1 MKAPGIV
8 QRHPELR
15 WLGSIAFIV
24 AVAALVSTSVSGV
37 FRERSALPVTGPD
50 QLVDQLRAPHMGGY
64 SGTILAQVDLGL
76 PRAVTEALTAAAPAG
91 ALLRGSHTLRYWYG
105 DDQHQRVA
113 VISQTSE
120 QDVFRSGRQLWH
132 WDTDTLVARRSTVT
146 ASPDAA
152 LPLRLDSP
160 AALTPPELARR
171 IVDVVGA
178 TSDTVLRSGGK
189 IADRPTYELVVHP
202 DAESSLIDQITVEMD
217 GRESVP
223 LGVQIFAVGSTR
235 PVLDVSFTDVA
246 FGTPAA
252 QNFTF
257 RPPAGARVETG
268 DGTGTALDAALD
280 RASLLGSGW
289 NTVLSYRSSLASGP
303 ALATL
308 AYRMLGTGAV
318 RVKGAWGNGRLLRTP
333 VMTVLVT
340 AKGQVVA
347 GAVTPDVL
355 YRAVG

>member
-1 MKAPGIV
+1 VKAPGIV

-24 AVAALVSTSVSGV
+24 AAVALVSTTVSGV

-76 PRAVTEALTAAAPAG
+76 PRTVTTAITAAAPAG

-105 DDQHQRVA
+105 DDEHQRVA
-113 VISQTSE
+113 VIGQTSE
-120 QDVFRSGRQLWH
+120 QDVFRNGSQVWH
-132 WDTDTLVARRSTVT
+132 WDTSTHVARRSTV
-146 ASPDAA
+146 ADSPDGAV
-152 LPLRLDSP
+152 PLRLDSP

-171 IVDVVGA
+171 IFDTVGA

-189 IADRPTYELVVHP
+189 VAGRPTYELVVHP
-202 DAESSLIDQITVEMD
+202 DSATSLIDSVTIELD
-217 GRESVP
+217 GKESVP
-223 LGVQIFAVGSTR
+223 LGVQIFAAGGTR

-246 FGTPAA
+246 FGAPAA

-268 DGTGTALDAALD
+268 GADPVGAVLDKAA
-280 RASLLGSGW
+280 LLGSGW
-289 NTVLSYRSSLASGP
+289 NTVVSYRSSSASGP
-303 ALATL
+303 TL
-308 AYRMLGTGAV
+308 AALGFQMLGSDAAH
-318 RVKGAWGNGRLLRTP
+318 VKGTWGSGRLLRTP
-333 VMTVLVT
+333 ALSVLVT

-347 GAVTPDVL
+347 GAVRPDVL
-355 YRAVG
+355 YRYCK